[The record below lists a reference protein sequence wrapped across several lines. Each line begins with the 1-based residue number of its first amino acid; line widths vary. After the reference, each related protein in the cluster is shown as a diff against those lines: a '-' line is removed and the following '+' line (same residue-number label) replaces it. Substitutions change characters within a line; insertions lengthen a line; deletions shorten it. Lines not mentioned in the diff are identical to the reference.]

1 MKLFLLAHKLME
13 QSGLDW
19 HIGISFDGEISGT
32 LDDHDFCYNPELM
45 TAEQFIADLAEII
58 IQSQSDRADYND
70 MNDAI
75 AGLQISIKRAGR

>member
-1 MKLFLLAHKLME
+1 ME

-45 TAEQFIADLAEII
+45 TEEQFIAELAEIVI
-58 IQSQSDRADYND
+58 E
-70 MNDAI
+70 AI
-75 AGLQISIKRAGR
+75 LEKKREAIK

>member
-1 MKLFLLAHKLME
+1 MKLFLLAHMLME
-13 QSGLDW
+13 RSGLDW

-58 IQSQSDRADYND
+58 IQAQVDGDEEEEE
-70 MNDAI
+70 
-75 AGLQISIKRAGR
+75 